1 MRFVPP
7 TSILLAAALLV
18 AAIAAFGL
26 QAPPAKSATAQP
38 GGPPSP
44 QDVLAEVEKLLEEA
58 ERAAPQRPSRPVEIL
73 RRGAPEPLSAERI
86 EQIIAVARDV
96 DPELAQQLQEF
107 RAKNPGPRF
116 ERALRQARHL
126 VGLRDLKERDPML
139 YEMKIAQLR
148 LEPQVEAAV
157 TDLRQARA
165 ADGGAGRVADLELR
179 LRKLLRQQIGLSM
192 AVRVQYI
199 RLMEQQLQ
207 AMKDELARDGDG
219 LDAAV
224 DRKMQTLLGE

>member
-1 MRFVPP
+1 MTRRVAP
-7 TSILLAAALLV
+7 TSILLAAALIVV
-18 AAIAAFGL
+18 AAAAFGL
-26 QAPPAKSATAQP
+26 QAPPAAAPPAP
-38 GGPPSP
+38 GAPPSP

-58 ERAAPQRPSRPVEIL
+58 DRAAPQRPTRPVEIF
-73 RRGAPEPLSAERI
+73 RRGAPEPLTAERI

-96 DPELAQQLQEF
+96 DPELAQHLQEF

-139 YEMKIAQLR
+139 YDMKIAQLR
-148 LEPQVEAAV
+148 LEPQVDATAAE
-157 TDLRQARA
+157 LRQARA
-165 ADGGAGRVADLELR
+165 ADGSAGQVGDLELR
-179 LRKLLRQQIGLSM
+179 LRRLLRQQIGLSM

-207 AMKDELARDGDG
+207 AMKDELARDGAG

-224 DRKMQTLLGE
+224 DRKMATLLGE